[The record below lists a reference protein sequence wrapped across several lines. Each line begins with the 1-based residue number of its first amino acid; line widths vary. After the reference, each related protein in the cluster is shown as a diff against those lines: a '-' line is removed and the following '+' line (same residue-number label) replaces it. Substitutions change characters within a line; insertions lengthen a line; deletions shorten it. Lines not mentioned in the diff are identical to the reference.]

1 MATST
6 ASVWTGQGVAR
17 AAARGVAGGAQC
29 FGDGD
34 GDVNGNGYGWCG
46 GVRRWI
52 KPAEDSENGETLE

>member
-1 MATST
+1 M
-6 ASVWTGQGVAR
+6 W
-17 AAARGVAGGAQC
+17 RGLQPEVRHGGAWR

-52 KPAEDSENGETLE
+52 KPAEDSENGETLV